1 MEREFVVNDPF
12 DPAYRAASFFC
23 EFFQSQS
30 LDRESTAASGGIP
43 QYRTVDFVKMIKR
56 GGNGQSVSEPIA
68 WVRTNPN
75 LWPTVEPA
83 YEAWRKGQTLQ
94 QSGTGLAMW
103 PPMTPAIMKRLEA
116 VHIYTVEELA
126 ALTDSNVQALGI
138 GIRELRDK
146 ARAWVDAEKGRGA
159 VAAELE
165 ARDRQIAEL
174 KAQMAVLLEEAPKK
188 KA

>member
-23 EFFQSQS
+23 EFFQAQS
-30 LDRESTAASGGIP
+30 LDRELTAASGGVP
-43 QYRTVDFVKMIKR
+43 QYRMVDFVKMIKR

-68 WVRTNPN
+68 WVRTNQN

-83 YEAWRKGQTLQ
+83 YEAWRKGQSLQ

-126 ALTDSNVQALGI
+126 ALADSDMQALGI
-138 GIRELRDK
+138 GIREMRDR

-159 VAAELE
+159 IAAELE

-174 KAQMAVLLEEAPKK
+174 KAQMAVLMEDGPKK